1 LIEAIVDSA
10 RLDTDP
16 AYREEIRFRFETDHF
31 FAAAAMGFNQ
41 FNRKLHGP
49 AVDLFFPK
57 NRSLPIE
64 EQDPIHSR
72 MHLDPRK
79 TFKTT
84 LGLVDTAQWFAAHSE
99 RLTALYETA
108 TQPLAAG
115 MMEVT
120 VQHFGRGILGRL
132 YPEIGFN
139 KRKREDCYDCSTRR
153 DPSIDPSIG
162 YTSPKTAQ
170 AGWHPLLLNNDDV
183 VDAINSGKHATDDVR
198 KALISVCTTN
208 KNTLRAGGYF
218 NIRGTRYHPEDY
230 YGHELETLNPKKWK
244 VLIRASVKVIS
255 GEALVRGEFPAEEDL
270 ICNFA
275 ELPEMDYDSL
285 RDLFMA
291 EFETFMCF
299 RAGCRVLMA
308 DWTERPIEQI
318 KIGDEVIGFERTAR
332 YAIKLRKTTV
342 SKIFTRRAEVA
353 RVTTD
358 SGRVTHPTFDHRFL
372 RPPNGGELQYRPLK
386 VGTKMVSVYTP
397 SQPCERE
404 GQRDFDWLGG
414 MFDGE
419 GSISRAGT
427 VIYQKQTENPEVHAE
442 LLRVLQRLGISHGM
456 GMTHTT
462 DRFALGGGRS
472 FLIRLL
478 QNARMAK
485 QGRILATLWGA
496 SQISETTGRAGGGRH
511 PIVAAMESMGEEQ
524 VYDFETGT
532 HNFVCDGFA
541 VHNCQQQND
550 PIGASVSKF
559 PEKMWQASLYPVDK
573 IPAIGDGTYVCWRL
587 PYGGKPYMV
596 DQAEGAAARIVGG
609 KVFVL
614 DTWQG
619 SYAPSGLGEKIV
631 KTLKLHEPD
640 ALIIEEM
647 PGSEYMGSIIRTEML
662 RRNVSTR
669 VEWVPFEEDDHVRAQ
684 AILNLEPIMKAGRL
698 LMSQGMTNMKECH
711 RQFTRFGMIGQ
722 NGIIDAIRRIAENS
736 HISLIRAQMTEE
748 EILWQQQ
755 LREEQQWNQIFEQ
768 QGVPLIDEE
777 AKRIAQA
784 SMMAMESAV
793 TSNGLP
799 PLPGGLDG

>member
-1 LIEAIVDSA
+1 MIEAIVDSA

-16 AYREEIRFRFETDHF
+16 AYREEMRFRFETDHF

-64 EQDPIHSR
+64 EQDPIHFR
-72 MHLDPRK
+72 MHLDPRGS
-79 TFKTT
+79 FKTT

-170 AGWHPLLLNNDDV
+170 AGWHPFLLNCDDV
-183 VDAINSGKHATDDVR
+183 VDAINSGKHASPESR
-198 KALISVCTTN
+198 EALINMHTTN
-208 KNTLRAGGYF
+208 KNTLRMGGF
-218 NIRGTRYHPEDY
+218 LNIRGTRYSPEDL
-230 YGHELETLNPKKWK
+230 YGHELETMNPKKWK
-244 VLIRASVKVIS
+244 TLIRGSITVIS
-255 GEALVRGEFPAEEDL
+255 GAPLVPGEFPLEDDV

-275 ELPEMDYDSL
+275 ELPGMDYDSL
-285 RDLFMA
+285 RDLFY
-291 EFETFMCF
+291 
-299 RAGCRVLMA
+299 A
-308 DWTERPIEQI
+308 D
-318 KIGDEVIGFERTAR
+318 F
-332 YAIKLRKTTV
+332 
-342 SKIFTRRAEVA
+342 
-353 RVTTD
+353 
-358 SGRVTHPTFDHRFL
+358 
-372 RPPNGGELQYRPLK
+372 
-386 VGTKMVSVYTP
+386 YTY
-397 SQPCERE
+397 
-404 GQRDFDWLGG
+404 L
-414 MFDGE
+414 
-419 GSISRAGT
+419 
-427 VIYQKQTENPEVHAE
+427 
-442 LLRVLQRLGISHGM
+442 
-456 GMTHTT
+456 
-462 DRFALGGGRS
+462 
-472 FLIRLL
+472 
-478 QNARMAK
+478 
-485 QGRILATLWGA
+485 
-496 SQISETTGRAGGGRH
+496 
-511 PIVAAMESMGEEQ
+511 
-524 VYDFETGT
+524 
-532 HNFVCDGFA
+532 
-541 VHNCQQQND
+541 CQQQND
-550 PIGASVSKF
+550 PLTASLSPF

-614 DTWQG
+614 DTWQR

-684 AILNLEPIMKAGRL
+684 AILNLEPVMKAGRL

-768 QGVPLIDEE
+768 QGVPLIDEQ
-777 AKRIAQA
+777 AKQIAQA

>member
-1 LIEAIVDSA
+1 LIEAIIDSG
-10 RLDTDP
+10 RLATDP
-16 AYREEIRFRFETDHF
+16 AYREEMRFRFETDHF
-31 FAAAAMGFNQ
+31 FAAAVMGFNQ

-108 TQPLAAG
+108 TQPLASG

-120 VQHFGRGILGRL
+120 VQHFGRGLLGQL
-132 YPEIGFN
+132 YPEIGFV

-183 VDAINSGKHATDDVR
+183 VDALNSGKHASDDNR
-198 KALISVCTTN
+198 KSLISICTTN
-208 KNTLRAGGYF
+208 KNTLRAGGFF

-244 VLIRASVKVIS
+244 TLIRASVTVKS
-255 GEALVRGEFPAEEDL
+255 GEPLVRGEFPDEEDL

-291 EFETFMCF
+291 EFETFMC
-299 RAGCRVLMA
+299 
-308 DWTERPIEQI
+308 
-318 KIGDEVIGFERTAR
+318 
-332 YAIKLRKTTV
+332 
-342 SKIFTRRAEVA
+342 
-353 RVTTD
+353 
-358 SGRVTHPTFDHRFL
+358 
-372 RPPNGGELQYRPLK
+372 
-386 VGTKMVSVYTP
+386 
-397 SQPCERE
+397 
-404 GQRDFDWLGG
+404 
-414 MFDGE
+414 
-419 GSISRAGT
+419 
-427 VIYQKQTENPEVHAE
+427 
-442 LLRVLQRLGISHGM
+442 
-456 GMTHTT
+456 
-462 DRFALGGGRS
+462 
-472 FLIRLL
+472 
-478 QNARMAK
+478 
-485 QGRILATLWGA
+485 
-496 SQISETTGRAGGGRH
+496 
-511 PIVAAMESMGEEQ
+511 
-524 VYDFETGT
+524 
-532 HNFVCDGFA
+532 
-541 VHNCQQQND
+541 QQQND

-559 PEKMWQASLYPVDK
+559 PEKMWQAALYPVDK
-573 IPAIGDGTYVCWRL
+573 IPPIGDGTYVCWRL

-614 DTWQG
+614 DTWVG

-647 PGSEYMGSIIRTEML
+647 PGAEYMGSIIRTEML

-669 VEWVPFEEDDHVRAQ
+669 VEWVPFEEDDHVRSQ

-698 LMSQGMTNMKECH
+698 LMSQGMSNMKECH
-711 RQFTRFGMIGQ
+711 RQFTRFGMIAQ
-722 NGIIDAIRRIAENS
+722 NGIIDSIRWIAENS

-755 LREEQQWNQIFEQ
+755 LREEQQWNMIFEQ
-768 QGVPLIDEE
+768 QGVPLIDQE
-777 AKRIAQA
+777 AKRIAEA
-784 SMMAMESAV
+784 SIMAMESAV